1 MASRAFNREM
11 LKRGVSVVT
20 VGFPAT
26 PLVLGR
32 VRFCL
37 SASHS
42 KEMLDEVNRDLFFRA
57 AAIRDSLGAETC
69 GRSGRFIKHA
79 SIETQ
84 SEETFS

>member
-1 MASRAFNREM
+1 M

-37 SASHS
+37 SASHT
-42 KEMLDEVNRDLFFRA
+42 KEMLDEVFKTKLFFEVLLIIYLFRYLNMLKKLV
-57 AAIRDSLGAETC
+57 IY
-69 GRSGRFIKHA
+69 
-79 SIETQ
+79 
-84 SEETFS
+84 

>member
-1 MASRAFNREM
+1 M
-11 LKRGVSVVT
+11 LKRGVAVVT

-42 KEMLDEVNRDLFFRA
+42 KEMLDEVSARY
-57 AAIRDSLGAETC
+57 
-69 GRSGRFIKHA
+69 RSPMLYAGVRCRC
-79 SIETQ
+79 
-84 SEETFS
+84 